1 MMSSLGVGEPSDVDR
16 RFRRGKRPVA
26 LHDTWRHHGGISSSP
41 PTSVFGCPHLG
52 KFARIIPPSLEL
64 NEIEVAGKPLKASR
78 EELICRTA
86 K

>member
-1 MMSSLGVGEPSDVDR
+1 MWTGAFVAE
-16 RFRRGKRPVA
+16 RGPLR

-41 PTSVFGCPHLG
+41 PTSVFGCHLG
-52 KFARIIPPSLEL
+52 KFARIIPPSW
-64 NEIEVAGKPLKASR
+64 NGIEIEVAGKPLKASR